1 MGKEEREESHQD
13 GDHTHF
19 QNDSAAER
27 ERLVRV
33 LLL

>member
-19 QNDSAAER
+19 QNDTSAER
-27 ERLVRV
+27 GHLVPV